1 MLAAASRVLV
11 IEKGGTPSWVPLVA
25 TLLTVLVAGVASY
38 FATWWFKKR
47 DIDGVNA
54 HQAAT
59 LVDDSETALPGPTT
73 YEPEDQSDSIQAA
86 ARLLR
91 EARLRAQPLHDHDL
105 DERLQTAL
113 LFLSDVQEWTKQPVG
128 VGPWMR
134 AAMENVRAGL
144 APYLAPPPA
153 LPWRRLREDA
163 ERSFPAF
170 SEYIGIKR
178 DGGDPEEITQ
188 MLDDWYAEEA
198 AQLSEEAQ
206 QGA

>member
-1 MLAAASRVLV
+1 VDAIDVL
-11 IEKGGTPSWVPLVA
+11 IPAL
-25 TLLTVLVAGVASY
+25 AGV
-38 FATWWFKKR
+38 FG
-47 DIDGVNA
+47 I
-54 HQAAT
+54 T
-59 LVDDSETALPGPTT
+59 LG
-73 YEPEDQSDSIQAA
+73 
-86 ARLLR
+86 
-91 EARLRAQPLHDHDL
+91 
-105 DERLQTAL
+105 AL
-113 LFLSDVQEWTKQPVG
+113 L
-128 VGPWMR
+128 
-134 AAMENVRAGL
+134 AGL

>member
-1 MLAAASRVLV
+1 MLAAASRVV
-11 IEKGGTPSWVPLVA
+11 VVEKGGTPWWVPLVA
-25 TLLTVLVAGVASY
+25 TLLTVLVAGLASY

-54 HQAAT
+54 RQAAT
-59 LVDDSETALPGPTT
+59 LIDDAETALPGPTT
-73 YEPEDQSDSIQAA
+73 YSTVGESDSIETA

-91 EARLRAQPLHDHDL
+91 EARLRAQPLHDYDL

-113 LFLSDVQEWTKQPVG
+113 MFLSDVQEWTKQPVG
-128 VGPWMR
+128 VRPWMR
-134 AAMENVRAGL
+134 AAIENVRAGL

-153 LPWRRLREDA
+153 IPWRRLTEDV
-163 ERSFPAF
+163 ERSFPTF

-178 DGGDPEEITQ
+178 EGGDPEEITQ
-188 MLDDWYAEEA
+188 ALDDWYAEEA
-198 AQLSEEAQ
+198 E